1 MYNQAHEEEDD
12 DMPPA
17 RYMKLTP
24 VQESGLRRL
33 YRRTDNADVRSR
45 CQMILLSAQGHSAAE
60 IAGLTFFD
68 QDTVLFWFDRYE
80 AEGVNGLQDRPRS
93 GRPPKMTG
101 SSRDDLQQA
110 VDQDP
115 REAGHLF
122 SVWTCGDLARYL
134 VQKGHLQVVAETIRR
149 HLWTLGFRIVRPVL
163 SISSPDPDYEAKV
176 GYLAQLK
183 AQARRG
189 EIILLYEDE
198 VDLNLLPGIIGCW
211 TLRGK
216 QRRIRTP
223 GQNQKRY
230 GFGTVN
236 FVTGQIT
243 WLIGERKN
251 SDHFCA
257 LVEQVVEQYCPGE
270 TWQGPKVALVV
281 DNYII
286 HRSKKTNA
294 VLARYADRLTVVALP
309 TYSPKLNPIELLWKY
324 LRRKVTHNHLFDSIG
339 ALVEAVETFFI
350 RLSSHPAEVLSVIGC
365 SE

>member
-1 MYNQAHEEEDD
+1 VCDEVKKN
-12 DMPPA
+12 MPPA
-17 RYMKLTP
+17 RYIQLTST
-24 VQESGLRRL
+24 QKTALRHL

-80 AEGVNGLQDRPRS
+80 ADGLPGLQDRPRS

-101 SSRDDLQQA
+101 PSRDDLQQA
-110 VDQDP
+110 ADQDP
-115 REAGHLF
+115 REAGRPF
-122 SVWTCGDLARYL
+122 SVWTCDDLAHYL
-134 VQKGHLQVVAETIRR
+134 VEKGHLQVAGETVRR

-176 GYLAQLK
+176 ERLEELK
-183 AQARRG
+183 AEARRD
-189 EIILLYEDE
+189 EIVLLFEDE

-211 TLRGK
+211 TRRGQ
-216 QRRIRTP
+216 QRRIPTP

-230 GFGTVN
+230 GFGAVN
-236 FVTGQIT
+236 FTTGQIT
-243 WLIGERKN
+243 RLIGERKD

-257 LVEQVVEQYCPGE
+257 LVEQIVQDYCPGE
-270 TWQGPKVALVV
+270 TWQGPKVVLIV

-286 HRSKKTNA
+286 HSSKKTNQ
-294 VLARYADRLTVVALP
+294 VLERYADRLTVVALP
-309 TYSPKLNPIELLWKY
+309 TYSPKLNLIELLWKY
-324 LRRKVTHNHLFDSIG
+324 LRRKVTHNHLFDSVG
-339 ALVEAVETFFI
+339 ALIEAVEAFFV
-350 RLSSHPAEVLSVIGC
+350 RLDSHPAEVLSVIGC

>member
-1 MYNQAHEEEDD
+1 MCDEVED

-17 RYMKLTP
+17 RYIQLTP
-24 VQESGLRRL
+24 AQDAALKHL

-45 CQMILLSAQGHSAAE
+45 CQMILLSAQGHSAVE
-60 IAGLTFFD
+60 IAELTFFD
-68 QDTVLFWFDRYE
+68 QDTVLFWFERYE
-80 AEGVNGLQDRPRS
+80 ADGLDGLQDRPRS

-101 SSRDDLQQA
+101 PSRDDLQQA

-115 REAGHLF
+115 REAGHPF
-122 SVWTCGDLARYL
+122 SVWTCGDLAHYL
-134 VQKGHLQVVAETIRR
+134 AQKGHLRVAGETIRR
-149 HLWTLGFRIVRPVL
+149 HLRALGFRIVRPVL
-163 SISSPDPDYEAKV
+163 SISSPDPDYDAKV
-176 GYLAQLK
+176 ERLEELR

-211 TLRGK
+211 TRRGQ

-230 GFGTVN
+230 GFGAVN
-236 FVTGQIT
+236 FITGQVT
-243 WLIGERKN
+243 RLIGERKN

-257 LVEQVVEQYCPGE
+257 LVEQVVEQYGPGE
-270 TWQGPKVALVV
+270 TWRGRKIALVV

-309 TYSPKLNPIELLWKY
+309 TYSPKLNLIELLWKH
-324 LRRKVTHNHLFDSIG
+324 LRRKVTHNHLFESLG
-339 ALVEAVETFFI
+339 TLVEAVEAFFV
-350 RLSSHPAEVLSVIGC
+350 RLDLHPAEVFSVIGC